1 MAASSLDKMAVSL
14 SKQPSDQSAYQGSMV
29 AIPATDLRERFSLW
43 STLGIAFSITCTP
56 LGIGTYLSVSIGV
69 GGSPVYFFAYIL
81 AVGLNLLVCASL
93 AEIAAVYPH
102 SSGLSKVPLL
112 SYLG

>member
-1 MAASSLDKMAVSL
+1 MAETLSDKMEISL
-14 SKQPSDQSAYQGSMV
+14 SKQQSDQGGYPGSMF
-29 AIPATDLRERFSLW
+29 ALSPTDLKKRFSVW

-81 AVGLNLLVCASL
+81 AVGLNLIVCASL
-93 AEIAAVYPH
+93 AEMAAVYPH
-102 SSGLSKVPLL
+102 SSGLSNAFFLP
-112 SYLG
+112 Y